1 MNRAEA
7 NYDETLFGSVDA
19 DIYRDDE
26 VAPSWAIHHGRLVV
40 HLLRWSNKPG
50 RVAAM
55 SFELGLDERRASE
68 IAREL
73 RISQPRFHQ
82 LRKMA
87 RAYIDMTAKATGG
100 A

>member
-19 DIYRDDE
+19 DVFFDDE
-26 VAPSWAIHHGRLVV
+26 VLSRPGELAVVCLSWA
-40 HLLRWSNKPG
+40 SNPG
-50 RVAAM
+50 QFAAM
-55 SFELGLDERRASE
+55 KFELGLDERRASE
-68 IAREL
+68 IAKEL

-87 RAYIDMTAKATGG
+87 RAYIDLTAKAAGG